1 MKKVLIAKQPLKK
14 TEQTAVMDDTVE
26 RRLARIVWE
35 SLEQAA
41 DHLTPGHPAEL
52 SIRRALKAAEEHW
65 RTLHAVPVADDRVLL
80 TDWRRVHQN

>member
-1 MKKVLIAKQPLKK
+1 
-14 TEQTAVMDDTVE
+14 MDDTVE

-65 RTLHAVPVADDRVLL
+65 RTLHETPADDDRVVL
-80 TDWRRVHQN
+80 TDWRRAQPN